1 MSLTFN
7 LDAINVTDELWLFRT
22 YSNSISG
29 RESAFRDG
37 IRERDRKCM
46 ISGRGG
52 LLASSG
58 VWTKLEAA
66 HVFPL
71 ESEKLWNQFGYSR
84 WITNMNETTGISKV
98 NSVQNGLLMKRDLH
112 SAFDQ
117 YFFSINPD
125 VCTLGGPPFF
135 FFFFSGNTDTI

>member
-1 MSLTFN
+1 MSLTSN
-7 LDAINVTDELWLFRT
+7 LDAINVTNELWLFRT
-22 YSNSISG
+22 YSYSTISG
-29 RESAFRDG
+29 HESAFRDG
-37 IRERDRKCM
+37 IRKRDRKCM

-58 VWTKLEAA
+58 VWTNLEAA

-71 ESEKLWNQFGYSR
+71 ERENIWDEFGYSR
-84 WITNMNETTGISKV
+84 WITNMDETTGISKI

-117 YFFSINPD
+117 YLFSINPD
-125 VCTLGGPPFF
+125 VCILEGPFF
-135 FFFFSGNTDTI
+135 FSFWEY

>member
-1 MSLTFN
+1 MVALTFN
-7 LDAINVTDELWLFRT
+7 LDAIGVTDELWLLRT
-22 YSNSISG
+22 CSYNFSEHEN
-29 RESAFRDG
+29 AFRDE

-52 LLASSG
+52 LLASLG
-58 VWTKLEAA
+58 LWAKLEAA

-71 ESEKLWNQFGYSR
+71 ESEYLCKQFGYPR
-84 WITNMNETTGISKV
+84 WITDTNETTGISKIH
-98 NSVQNGLLMKRDLH
+98 SVQNGLLMTRDLH

-125 VCTLGGPPFF
+125 VCTIGGPLFVF
-135 FFFFSGNTDTI
+135 RGY